1 MTPKAVVAS
10 PLPYRPDMD
19 SGHSSASVQVVPPPA
34 AINTAMHH
42 AFTPVKP
49 QQHGGNQ
56 QQQYYSQQQQ
66 FLRQQQQQQ
75 QQQYQ
80 SQQQQQQQYQA
91 QQIQQ
96 QQQAKPQ
103 KPSFIGNQKAIATA
117 SSSIRTP
124 IIQYTPVKDKSHF
137 ATPEH
142 PTGRGEIEEDA
153 RLVREANESL
163 MGEDG
168 QVSYWNAVIA

>member
-1 MTPKAVVAS
+1 MTPKAVVAF

-19 SGHSSASVQVVPPPA
+19 SGHSNASVQVVPPPA

-66 FLRQQQQQQ
+66 FLRQQQ

-163 MGEDG
+163 MG
-168 QVSYWNAVIA
+168 